1 MATRRRRPA
10 ARSNPKAVQL
20 GLGCCNEIVRGYFA
34 LHDWESAIHV
44 TSTADFLVYLWARN
58 IETFNGAIEVYTPPS
73 QFRTPASS
81 GPRDGLAMDVPAQTG
96 MNLGCIGGK
105 AGETIDIQGV
115 NNRISIFVTVVTC
128 EGAKVNISR
137 TPAPSAPK

>member
-1 MATRRRRPA
+1 MATKKRKTVIRKP
-10 ARSNPKAVQL
+10 QL
-20 GLGCCNEIVRGYFA
+20 VRLGPGCCNEIVRGYFA
-34 LHDWESAIHV
+34 LHDWETAIHI
-44 TSTADFLVYLWARN
+44 TSTADFLLYIWARN
-58 IETFNGAIEVYTPPS
+58 IETFNGVVEVYTPPS

-105 AGETIDIQGV
+105 AGETLDIQAA
-115 NNRISIFVTVVTC
+115 NNRITIFVTVVTC
-128 EGAKVNISR
+128 EGAKVNITR

>member
-1 MATRRRRPA
+1 MATRKRRSVDR
-10 ARSNPKAVQL
+10 RSRAVQL
-20 GLGCCNEIVRGYFA
+20 GPGCCNEIVRGYFA
-34 LHDWESAIHV
+34 LHDWEAAIHV
-44 TSTADFLVYLWARN
+44 TSTADFLVYMWARN
-58 IETFNGAIEVYTPPS
+58 IETFNGVVEVDTPPS

-105 AGETIDIQGV
+105 AGETIDIQGA
-115 NNRISIFVTVVTC
+115 NNRITIFVTVVTC
-128 EGAKVNISR
+128 EGAKVNITR